1 MNFRTRLVLS
11 SLMFSFL
18 FGQAYTNS
26 DNIKKI
32 RLENLKKNYK
42 GKTISFKSNNEKVV
56 QGVLLDITNT
66 DFVLSINSSPS
77 FYDHNNINFVFL
89 PPTNKDLFVATGVA
103 ILVGGAGYI
112 ATIISH
118 PNPNNGTVLAT
129 SILGTILGFIIGKKT
144 FYKSLK
150 IDISGKLSE

>member
-1 MNFRTRLVLS
+1 MV
-11 SLMFSFL
+11 SFL

-26 DNIKKI
+26 DNIRKI

-42 GKTISFKSNNEKVV
+42 GKTVSFKSNNAKIV

-77 FYDHNNINFVFL
+77 FYDHNNIDFIFL

-103 ILVGGAGYI
+103 ILGGCAGYI
-112 ATIISH
+112 ATIIYQ
-118 PNPNNGTVLAT
+118 PNPDNGTIQAVSTL
-129 SILGTILGFIIGKKT
+129 STILGFIIGKKA
-144 FYKSLK
+144 FYKPLK
-150 IDISGKLSE
+150 IDISGRLNE